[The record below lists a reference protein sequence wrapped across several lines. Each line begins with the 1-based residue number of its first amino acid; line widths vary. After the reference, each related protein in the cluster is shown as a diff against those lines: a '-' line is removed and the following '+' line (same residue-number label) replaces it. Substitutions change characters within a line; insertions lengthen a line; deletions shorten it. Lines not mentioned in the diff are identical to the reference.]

1 LDKHL
6 HIIAFDVPYPVNYGG
21 VCDVF
26 YKLPAFKAQGIKIH
40 FHCFDYGRGQQPIL
54 DQYCESVNYYQR
66 KEGHKGFSNTLP
78 YIVASRMNEQL
89 FTNLLKDEYPIFME
103 GVHCTYL
110 LNDERFKQ
118 RKCFVRLHNVEYQY
132 YKELSQ
138 SCSNLIKRAYY
149 WNESRLLKTYE
160 KSIAAK
166 ATFWATKEAD
176 NDVYRQE
183 FGCKNI
189 EELTLY
195 LPNWEVKCLEGMGSY
210 CFYHGDLSVAANEK
224 AVTWLIEKVF
234 PELEIPFVI
243 AGKNPSKKLLEL
255 THANNYSCLVADPS
269 ENELQDMITKAHVH
283 LLPSFINTG
292 TKVKLLNTLYHGR
305 HCVVNEATVAHTGLS
320 EACHIASTANSF
332 KEIVQQLFHQPFT
345 LAEINLRKKLLE
357 PKYNNNQNAIK
368 QIGWIWG

>member
-1 LDKHL
+1 MEKHL

-21 VCDVF
+21 ACDVF
-26 YKLPAFKAQGIKIH
+26 YKLPAFKAQGVKIH
-40 FHCFDYGRGQQPIL
+40 FHCFDYGRGQQPII

-78 YIVASRMNEQL
+78 YIVSSRINQEL
-89 FTNLLKDEYPIFME
+89 FINLLKDEYPIFME

-118 RKCFVRLHNVEYQY
+118 RRCFVRLHNVEYQY
-132 YKELSQ
+132 YQELSQ
-138 SCSNLIKRAYY
+138 SCSNLIKKAYY

-160 KSIAAK
+160 KSIADK

-176 NDVYRQE
+176 NDIYRNE

-189 EELTLY
+189 EELSLY
-195 LPNWEVKCLEGMGSY
+195 LPNWEVQSSMGMGSY
-210 CFYHGDLSVAANEK
+210 CFYHGDLSVASNEK
-224 AVTWLIEKVF
+224 AVIWLLEEVF
-234 PELEIPFVI
+234 PQLNIPFVI

-255 THANNYSCLVADPS
+255 THASNYSCLVANPS
-269 ENELQDMITKAHVH
+269 ESELQDMIAKAHIH
-283 LLPSFINTG
+283 LLPSLIHTG
-292 TKVKLLNTLYHGR
+292 TKVKLLNTLYNGR
-305 HCVVNEATVAHTGLS
+305 HCVVNEATVSNTGLS
-320 EACHIASTANSF
+320 EACHIASTSNSF

-345 LAEINLRKKLLE
+345 LAEIDLRKKLLK
-357 PKYNNNQNAIK
+357 PKFNNEQNAIK

>member
-1 LDKHL
+1 MDKHL

-110 LNDERFKQ
+110 LNDDRFNE
-118 RKCFVRLHNVEYQY
+118 RKCFVRIHNVEYQY

-166 ATFWATKEAD
+166 ATFWATKKAD

-189 EELTLY
+189 EELPLY

-210 CFYHGDLSVAANEK
+210 CFYHGDLSVVANEK
-224 AVTWLIEKVF
+224 AVIWLLEKVF

-255 THANNYSCLVADPS
+255 THANNYSCLVANPL
-269 ENELQDMITKAHVH
+269 ENELQEMITKAHVH
-283 LLPSFINTG
+283 LLPSFIHTG

-305 HCVVNEATVAHTGLS
+305 HCVANEATVANTGLS

-332 KEIVQQLFHQPFT
+332 KEIVNQLFHQPFT
-345 LAEINLRKKLLE
+345 LAEIDLRKKLLE
-357 PKYNNNQNAIK
+357 PRFNNEHNALK

>member
-1 LDKHL
+1 MDKHL
-6 HIIAFDVPYPVNYGG
+6 HIIAFDVPYPINYGG

-40 FHCFDYGRGQQPIL
+40 FHCFDYGRGPQPII

-66 KEGHKGFSNTLP
+66 KEGHKGFSTTLP
-78 YIVASRMNEQL
+78 YIVSSRTNEQL
-89 FTNLLKDEYPIFME
+89 YINLLKDEYPIFME

-110 LNDERFKQ
+110 LNDDRFNQ

-138 SCSNLIKRAYY
+138 SCSNLFKRVYY
-149 WNESRLLKTYE
+149 WNESRLLKAYE
-160 KSIAAK
+160 KSIATK

-176 NDVYRQE
+176 NDVYRKE

-189 EELTLY
+189 EELSLY
-195 LPNWEVKCLEGMGSY
+195 LPNWKVQCLEGMGSY

-224 AVTWLIEKVF
+224 AVTWLLEKVF
-234 PELEIPFVI
+234 PEINIPFVI

-255 THANNYSCLVADPS
+255 THSNNYSCLVSNPS
-269 ENELQDMITKAHVH
+269 ETELQDMIAKAHIH
-283 LLPSFINTG
+283 LLPSYIHTG

-305 HCVVNEATVAHTGLS
+305 HCVVNEATVANTGLS

-332 KEIVQQLFHQPFT
+332 KEIVNQLFHQPFT
-345 LAEINLRKKLLE
+345 LAEIELRKKLLE
-357 PKYNNNQNAIK
+357 PKFNNEKNAIK